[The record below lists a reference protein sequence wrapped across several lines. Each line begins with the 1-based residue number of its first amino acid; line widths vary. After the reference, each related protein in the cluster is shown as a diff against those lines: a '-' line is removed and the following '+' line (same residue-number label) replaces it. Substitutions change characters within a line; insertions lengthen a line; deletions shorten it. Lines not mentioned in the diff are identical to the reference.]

1 MTNNRLEEMFVKYI
15 NYKCLVSREY
25 NGLSKIEWLEK
36 YTTKILKDNLPYKI

>member
-25 NGLSKIEWLEK
+25 NGLSKIEWLENIQQK
-36 YTTKILKDNLPYKI
+36 F